1 MIEDEQPS
9 EGEIYRFARGE
20 EVRVYKLRV
29 VTGGTE
35 LWRIT
40 LRPGQPD
47 AAIKEEDFTD
57 VDVAVRYF
65 EEIERTLIAGRW
77 RRISE
82 SSI

>member
-1 MIEDEQPS
+1 MTEDERPS

-29 VTGGTE
+29 VARGTE

-47 AAIKEEDFTD
+47 AAIKEDDFND
-57 VDVAVRYF
+57 IDVAVRCF

-77 RRISE
+77 RKISE
-82 SSI
+82 